1 MATSTLSL
9 SRMGLMFRSV
19 SIASSGR
26 SGSVTYHEGSQRI
39 DCYWEFGGAEDVVAI
54 VQCGTA
60 EEWSRYPWALDRR
73 DEILGFIADEVI
85 RQQAPTCVADIDGHT
100 GDILLRPRASR
111 GKSRARAADGASWMT
126 RLSRL
131 RARLGLGVLLVALAV
146 AGGVWFRRAV
156 MIDPGKSAPIGFSFR
171 TDRHVATLLQTLV
184 PYVPMPNR
192 DHSKDMYRIS
202 VLVTPLDGSAARVV
216 PIEGSVSA
224 SVLALAKVLGVQ
236 GDTLWFRAGEIG
248 AVDLSTYSQVVNAD
262 ASRAAA
268 LPQPTG
274 LAALGPKVE
283 HHLGAGLLTS
293 PAEWLGVHTEAEVAG
308 EFRPTRFVKRVERA
322 DVTKLPRRLYRGV
335 LDADAGGPYHR
346 ILSMTPIG
354 NAEYVN
360 AAFLRPNDTAEP
372 PVLADPAGV
381 VMVFNTDASY
391 QSTVS
396 IARVNMDGTLAW
408 SRDTGIDR
416 FLLQQILPGNESTVL
431 IGPRPAVPNKVSEP
445 LMVIVPHATGA
456 LRVESLWR

>member
-1 MATSTLSL
+1 
-9 SRMGLMFRSV
+9 MFRSV
-19 SIASSGR
+19 SISSSGR
-26 SGSVTYHEGSQRI
+26 SGSVTYREGVQHI

-54 VQCGTA
+54 VQCGTV

-73 DEILGFIADEVI
+73 DEILGFIAREVI

-100 GDILLRPRASR
+100 GDILLRQTAGRAKTR
-111 GKSRARAADGASWMT
+111 PARAADTTSWIR

-146 AGGVWFRRAV
+146 VGGVWFRRAV

-171 TDRHVATLLQTLV
+171 TDRHVATLLQRLV
-184 PYVPMPNR
+184 PYVPTPNR
-192 DHSKDMYRIS
+192 DHSKDMYRVS

-224 SVLALAKVLGVQ
+224 SVLALAKVLGVH

-248 AVDLSTYSQVVNAD
+248 AVDLSTFSQVANAE
-262 ASRAAA
+262 ASRVAA

-283 HHLGAGLLTS
+283 HHLGAGLLRS
-293 PAEWLGVHTEAEVAG
+293 PTEWLGVHTEAEVAG
-308 EFRPTRFVKRVERA
+308 GFRPTRFVKRVERA
-322 DVTKLPRRLYRGV
+322 DATKLPRRLYRGI

-346 ILSMTPIG
+346 ILSMTPLG
-354 NAEYVN
+354 NAQYVN
-360 AAFLRPNDTAEP
+360 AAFLRAHDTAEP
-372 PVLADPAGV
+372 IVLADPAGV
-381 VMVFNTDASY
+381 LMLFNTDAGY

-396 IARVNMDGTLAW
+396 IARVNVDGTLVWAH
-408 SRDTGIDR
+408 DTGIDR
-416 FLLQQILPGNESTVL
+416 FLLQQILTGDGSTVL

-445 LMVIVPHATGA
+445 LMVIVSHATGT